1 MNTHLSYIK
10 KLTILATKT
19 LFKYYLLAILSTLI
33 YLIAGYLLLKSNS
46 EGTFFSMTG
55 QAETIGKFL
64 WLIGLILLPILLF
77 LFSNKYVFSTVAS
90 KVIEEKQHDLIV
102 PALDK
107 VLLVFQSNQPDL
119 IQNAGDYTFAKLR
132 LINDV
137 KNTRIENP
145 WIKRI
150 VVFGLNKIQFD
161 SLDLDNNNSF
171 YDIVKAKFIAVLEML
186 TASDNRPFWI
196 CIALQGLII
205 LLIWFVGSDPSLVAK

>member
-19 LFKYYLLAILSTLI
+19 LFKHYLLAILSTLL
-33 YLIAGYLLLKSNS
+33 YLIVGYLLLKGNA
-46 EGTFFSMTG
+46 EGTFFSMGSQT
-55 QAETIGKFL
+55 QVIGKFL

-90 KVIEEKQHDLIV
+90 KVIEEKQDDLIV

-119 IQNAGDYTFAKLR
+119 IQNAGDYTFAKLK
-132 LINDV
+132 LINEV

-161 SLDLDNNNSF
+161 SLDLDNNNNF
-171 YDIVKAKFIAVLEML
+171 YDIIKAKFIAVLEML
-186 TASDNRPFWI
+186 TEADNRPFWI
-196 CIALQGLII
+196 CIAIQWLII
-205 LLIWFVGSDPSLVAK
+205 LFIWFVGSDASLIGQ